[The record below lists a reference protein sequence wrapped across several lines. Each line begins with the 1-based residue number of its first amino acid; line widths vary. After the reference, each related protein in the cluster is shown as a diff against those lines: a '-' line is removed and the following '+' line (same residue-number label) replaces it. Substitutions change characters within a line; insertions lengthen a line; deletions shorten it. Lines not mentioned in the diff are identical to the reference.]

1 MKKLLS
7 YCLNN
12 WWLLPLI
19 STTFIGLS
27 FLFDSTL
34 LIIFGLLLIIVG
46 LLLVTFSVVYQL
58 VKKRWKTGCLTGIIM
73 LLLIILSAFWFLLQI
88 FPSKEKTL
96 SKYSERYENKS
107 EIERIIGVE
116 IPKFEIV
123 DSKVKHM
130 SSHGDFEFEV
140 ETTIEFNEL
149 PNSKFFKNLDS
160 IILLPIP
167 KELTDNS
174 SFFYYG
180 IESISSCWSKDGN
193 NYKYDRNTDFGEA
206 FLHSKDAYYNFEIT
220 KGAKTAKIIYGN
232 Y

>member
-7 YCLNN
+7 YCLNK
-12 WWLLPLI
+12 WWILPLI

-34 LIIFGLLLIIVG
+34 LIIFGLLLIIFG
-46 LLLVTFSVVYQL
+46 LLLVAFSVVYQFI
-58 VKKRWKTGCLTGIIM
+58 KKRWKTGCLTGMIM
-73 LLLIILSAFWFLLQI
+73 LLLIILSGFWFLLQI

-107 EIERIIGVE
+107 EIESIIGVE
-116 IPKFEIV
+116 IPNFEIV
-123 DSKVKHM
+123 DSKIKHM

-140 ETTIEFNEL
+140 ETSIEFDEL
-149 PNSKFFKNLDS
+149 PSSKLFKTLDS
-160 IILLPIP
+160 IITIPVP
-167 KELTDNS
+167 KELTDQS
-174 SFFYYG
+174 SYFYYG

-193 NYKYDRNTDFGEA
+193 KYKYDRNTDFGEA
-206 FLHSKDAYYNFEIT
+206 FLHSKDAYYIFELT
-220 KGAKTAKIIYGN
+220 KGIKTAKIIYGN